1 MSIHLDIIPNRNSPP
16 AILLREAHREGK
28 KIKRT
33 TLCNLSK
40 APPTLIQSI
49 RTLLKGGVVFSKLEQ
64 AVTLCRSHPHGHV
77 VAILGTLRK
86 LGLLRIL
93 GRKAERHR
101 SLAVAAIVARII
113 DPTSKLATA
122 RALSS
127 KSATTSLGQV
137 LDLGQVTGN
146 EMLGMLDWLVGRQPW
161 IERSLA
167 KRHLDR
173 ENTLILHDV
182 TSSHVE
188 GRRCPLAAFGYNRDE
203 KKGKQ
208 QIVYGLLCAQDG
220 CPIAVEVFAGN
231 TGDPNTVSSQV
242 QRIRQR
248 FQVQHVALVGDRG
261 MLTTARIREDLQPSG
276 LDWISAL
283 THKQIRKLLT
293 RPHTP
298 ARLDPESLLPD
309 QVAEVISPEF
319 PHERLM
325 VCLNP
330 RLRQERRR
338 KREALLQATERL
350 LETIAQSVKRGT
362 LKGQQAIN
370 RRVGREANRKKV
382 AKHFEI
388 RVTDH
393 HISWQRRA
401 ENIAAEA
408 QLDGVYVIRTSLDAS
423 SLAAEQA
430 VAAYKSLSQVEPA
443 FRNLKTSRL
452 KVRPMYVYT
461 TEHVK
466 AHVFLCM
473 LAFHV
478 EWHMR
483 RRLAPLLFQDD
494 QPQVARAQRNSPIE
508 PAEVSPSAK
517 AKASTKK
524 TPDGLP
530 VHSLSTLLA
539 DLATLTRN
547 QVSLPSNP
555 DQTFTLLTK
564 PTPLQTRAFKL
575 LEIDLP

>member
-16 AILLREAHREGK
+16 AILLREAHREGR

-40 APPTLIQSI
+40 APPALIQSI
-49 RTLLKGGVVFSKLEQ
+49 RILLKGGVAFQTLEQ

-77 VAILGTLRK
+77 AAILGTLRK
-86 LGLLRIL
+86 IGLLRIL
-93 GRKAERHR
+93 GRKAGQHR
-101 SLAVAAIVARII
+101 SLAVAAILARII
-113 DPTSKLATA
+113 DPASRLATA

-127 KSATTSLGQV
+127 ESAATSLGQV
-137 LDLGQVTGN
+137 LDLGHVTGN
-146 EMLGMLDWLVGRQPW
+146 EMLDMLDWLAGRQPW

-182 TSSHVE
+182 ISSHVE
-188 GRRCPLAAFGYNRDE
+188 GRCCPLAAFGCNRDE
-203 KKGKQ
+203 KKGRQ
-208 QIVYGLLCAQDG
+208 QIVYGLLCVQDG
-220 CPIAVEVFAGN
+220 CPIAVEAFAGN
-231 TGDPNTVSSQV
+231 AADPNTVFSQV
-242 QRIRQR
+242 QRIRKR
-248 FQVQHVALVGDRG
+248 FQVQHVALVGDWG
-261 MLTTARIREDLQPSG
+261 MLPTARIREDLQPSG
-276 LDWISAL
+276 FDWISAL

-293 RPHTP
+293 RPNAP
-298 ARLDPESLLPD
+298 AALDPELLIPD

-338 KREALLQATERL
+338 KREALLQATEQL

-370 RRVGREANRKKV
+370 RRAGREASRKKV
-382 AKHFEI
+382 QKPFEI
-388 RVTDH
+388 AVTDDR
-393 HISWQRRA
+393 ISWQRRA

-408 QLDGVYVIRTSLDAS
+408 QLDGVYVIRTGLDAS
-423 SLAAEQA
+423 SLGAEQA
-430 VAAYKSLSQVEPA
+430 VAACKSLSQVEQA
-443 FRNLKTSRL
+443 FRNIKTSRL
-452 KVRPMYVYT
+452 KVRPIYVYT
-461 TEHVK
+461 TGHVK

-483 RRLAPLLFQDD
+483 RRLAPLLFEDD
-494 QPQVARAQRNSPIE
+494 QPEVARAQRNSPIE
-508 PAEVSPSAK
+508 PAEASPSAK
-517 AKASTKK
+517 ARASTRK

-539 DLATLTRN
+539 ELATLTRN

-555 DQTFTLLTK
+555 DQTFTLLAK
-564 PTPLQTRAFKL
+564 PAPLQTRAFEL